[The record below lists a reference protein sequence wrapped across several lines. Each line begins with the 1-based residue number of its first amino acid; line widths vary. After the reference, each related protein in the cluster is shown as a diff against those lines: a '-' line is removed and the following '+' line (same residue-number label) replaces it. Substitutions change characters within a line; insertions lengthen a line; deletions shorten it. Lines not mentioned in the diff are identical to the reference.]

1 MSSSGQYQTA
11 TGNSSIY
18 YSTDYGKTW
27 TSLNVISGNWR
38 SAPMSSSGQYITA
51 VLSTGTIYTANIPL
65 SATSYLTNT
74 NIVIGNVRQN
84 PGATGSIVINASLTT
99 LTGFSGSACYIKPFR
114 NFGTTSTLHYNP
126 ITSEVTYGAK
136 TFVID
141 HPVNTS
147 KYLVHACIE
156 GPEVGVY
163 YRGTSEIEKG
173 TTEKIITLPEY
184 VESFA
189 TDFTITLTPIYNGT
203 LRTLNSSKIKNNFF
217 TVYGSEGE
225 FDWSVFGK
233 RADINVEPYKNEV
246 TIKGDGPY
254 KYIE

>member
-1 MSSSGQYQTA
+1 MLLYDTTTFEVVRSTA
-11 TGNSSIY
+11 
-18 YSTDYGKTW
+18 
-27 TSLNVISGNWR
+27 
-38 SAPMSSSGQYITA
+38 
-51 VLSTGTIYTANIPL
+51 
-65 SATSYLTNT
+65 ATSA
-74 NIVIGNVRQN
+74 QN
-84 PGATGSIVINASLTT
+84 
-99 LTGFSGSACYIKPFR
+99 
-114 NFGTTSTLHYNP
+114 
-126 ITSEVTYGAK
+126 K

-141 HPVNTS
+141 HPINTS

-163 YRGTSEIEKG
+163 YRGTSKIEKG

-184 VESFA
+184 VQSFA
-189 TDFTITLTPIYNGT
+189 TDFTVTVTPIYNGT
-203 LRTLNSSKIKNNFF
+203 LRTLNSSKIRNNFF